1 VLPEALK
8 LASEIAGM
16 PPLAIRQIKE
26 LVLESMNG
34 ALDAGLRQERKAFQL
49 MFSTEEKTERIRK
62 FLAKRPTKDSANQPS
77 SNRKEDIKP

>member
-1 VLPEALK
+1 MNLSK

-49 MFSTEEKTERIRK
+49 MFSTEEKTARIRT
-62 FLAKRPTKDSANQPS
+62 FLAKRPTRDSANHPLP
-77 SNRKEDIKP
+77 NRKEDTTP